1 MPVTFDNVFDALD
14 YIDHLSKKKKVG
26 RLSNVLIE
34 GVYNKRG
41 LLEEGLYEWTVR
53 Q

>member
-1 MPVTFDNVFDALD
+1 MNKTFDNVSDALD
-14 YIDHLSKKKKVG
+14 YIDKLAKQKKVG
-26 RLSNVLIE
+26 RLSCKLIE
-34 GVYNKRG
+34 GVYDKRG